1 MSNLSI
7 KLLMNPIATCFTHD
21 RSQHLI
27 SLQIRN
33 ARSGLRSSYHTGRKT
48 QIPRWGCQDTEG
60 SVRAT
65 GGPRGGGGG
74 SEHQHTPSGPSTTPS
89 RSLGAVQF
97 RVTLSY
103 HSGNATSSHVTCR
116 RTLLCSVADEAI
128 RTHGGT
134 MEDDLTQMMAAQLQ
148 AMGETVAETPAAP
161 DSPTTPPVPDEVSAA
176 TQGQTDETPTEPE
189 VHAET
194 ETQSHEPEPEPDQ
207 GPQLPPEIQAQI
219 EEAQRLKQFM
229 AFQQQQQQVA
239 QTREQIQARLRKTF
253 SELIDVEDE
262 SKGVQMLE
270 GLLREFVTPMQ
281 QYMAQ
286 REHEL
291 RMNYEYTL
299 EQFVKEAQNELTQFA
314 KPGIAREYVQR
325 YGLPEAL
332 VEPLSQVSDAEQI
345 PVLAE
350 QFKRYFDSLQPQAV
364 QHAAAQQA
372 QQIRQNNTFAMN
384 PGAGPVPNNLD
395 EIKELRADD
404 PITLQLLGAATGM
417 TRPPQ

>member
-1 MSNLSI
+1 
-7 KLLMNPIATCFTHD
+7 
-21 RSQHLI
+21 
-27 SLQIRN
+27 
-33 ARSGLRSSYHTGRKT
+33 
-48 QIPRWGCQDTEG
+48 
-60 SVRAT
+60 
-65 GGPRGGGGG
+65 
-74 SEHQHTPSGPSTTPS
+74 
-89 RSLGAVQF
+89 
-97 RVTLSY
+97 
-103 HSGNATSSHVTCR
+103 
-116 RTLLCSVADEAI
+116 
-128 RTHGGT
+128 

-364 QHAAAQQA
+364 QQAAAQQA